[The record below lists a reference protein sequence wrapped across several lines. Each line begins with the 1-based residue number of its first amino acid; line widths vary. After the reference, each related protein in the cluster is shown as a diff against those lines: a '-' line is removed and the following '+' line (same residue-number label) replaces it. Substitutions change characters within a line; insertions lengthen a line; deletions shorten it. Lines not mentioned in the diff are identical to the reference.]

1 MQKKN
6 LAYFEAELLKRKQAI
21 IEEASKTINTELR
34 NRKGYFPD
42 TIDRSCWETDR
53 NFLLRLR
60 DRERKLLKK
69 IDEALFRIQNG
80 TFGIC
85 QECGEDI
92 GEDRLKVRPVATL
105 CISCKEDQEQAER
118 MQS

>member
-1 MQKKN
+1 MHKKK

-21 IEEASKTINTELR
+21 IEEATKTINKELR
-34 NRKGYFPD
+34 NRKEYFPD
-42 TIDRSCWETDR
+42 TIDRSRWEADR

-69 IDEALFRIQNG
+69 IDEALLRIQNG

-85 QECGEDI
+85 QECGEYI
-92 GEDRLKVRPVATL
+92 SEARLKVRPVATL

-118 MQS
+118 MRR